1 MWHKHFSN
9 IFCWQ
14 ILHLLLLLL
23 LVLHSGTR
31 SYQAAANKAQNW
43 IMLRHK
49 RNIKAKAKTT
59 EHVKLKLPG
68 ITDALHPQASTAFKE
83 RDSDTDTDSVTDS
96 VTDFIIPVQALQL
109 RLEYNQHLN
118 QRVTLCLELY
128 HKNIIKK
135 LTELNKIN
143 VYKLTKNVCQ
153 T

>member
-1 MWHKHFSN
+1 
-9 IFCWQ
+9 
-14 ILHLLLLLL
+14 
-23 LVLHSGTR
+23 
-31 SYQAAANKAQNW
+31 
-43 IMLRHK
+43 MLRHK

-68 ITDALHPQASTAFKE
+68 ITDALHPQASTAFKD
-83 RDSDTDTDSVTDS
+83 RGSDSHSDS

-118 QRVTLCLELY
+118 QRVTFCLELY